1 MPAPRG
7 TILTF
12 TNITPG
18 YRGSYGRVTINASAL
33 RKGDMV
39 ALFPVPVIET
49 VVLEEWDASRNGGT
63 IVTGYGRQD
72 VSPTA
77 QLTITSIA

>member
-18 YRGSYGRVTINASAL
+18 HTGSYGRVTIDASAV
-33 RKGDMV
+33 RAGDMV
-39 ALFPVPVIET
+39 ALFPVPVTET
-49 VVLEEWDASRNGGT
+49 VVLEPWSANGGT
-63 IVTGYGRQD
+63 LVTGYGAHD